1 MRQLFRKPSPAM
13 IVAALALFVA
23 LGGAGV
29 AATGGNFI
37 LGQQNTADKTSDLQ
51 GSIAGPQLRV
61 TNSNTAGTAIRG
73 RRSATTG
80 AQPAVQGDTASTSAG
95 ATGVYGLSSS
105 ASAAGDSNGVEGW
118 NSGAGRGVYGQSNS
132 GTGVYGNSKSQY
144 GVWGIGSYG
153 VVAGGSQGGV
163 WSSTGNAAGSGV
175 YGQNTASGRGVHG
188 KSTSGVGVYGESGGQ
203 AGVSGL
209 SGGFDGVYG
218 ETKSANF
225 AGVSGHGGRF
235 GVWGLGST
243 GVYGQSNDGG
253 FALQANGNAG
263 QGRGWGGWVKAMLYW
278 DPHQDSHIVRCFNSQ
293 LPPTQ
298 ATTPPCGFQ
307 ALSLATGLS
316 PVDVNFGFRVTDR
329 FMMVTPV
336 RDGGDIAAD
345 LEDATDFRTENWIR
359 VTLTYSSLAGY
370 SKNAKATNAPFYL
383 VVF

>member
-1 MRQLFRKPSPAM
+1 MRHLLRKPSPAM
-13 IVAALALFVA
+13 IIALLALFVA

-51 GSIAGPQLRV
+51 GSVAGPQLRV
-61 TNSNTAGTAIRG
+61 TNSNDAGTAIRG
-73 RRSATTG
+73 RRSSTTG
-80 AQPAVQGDTASTSAG
+80 AQPAMQGDTASTAAG

-105 ASAAGDSNGVEGW
+105 PSSAGDSNGVEGW

-163 WSSTGNAAGSGV
+163 WSTTGNGSGAGV
-175 YGQNTASGRGVHG
+175 YGQNSASGKGVHG
-188 KSTSGVGVYGESGGQ
+188 KGTSGVGVFGESGSQ

-209 SGGFDGVYG
+209 SAGFDGVYG

-225 AGVSGHGGRF
+225 AGVSGHGGKF
-235 GVWGLGST
+235 GLWGLGST

-253 FALQANGNAG
+253 FAFQANGNAG
-263 QGRGWGGWVKAMLYW
+263 QNRVDGGFVKAMIYYN
-278 DPHQDSHIVRCFNSQ
+278 PHAPNHIVRCYNSQ
-293 LPPTQ
+293 LPPAQ
-298 ATTPPCGFQ
+298 ATVPPCGITLPIESN
-307 ALSLATGLS
+307 AG
-316 PVDVNFGFRVTDR
+316 VDVRFNFRVTDR
-329 FMMVTPV
+329 FAMVTPV
-336 RDGGDIAAD
+336 YDGGDISAQ
-345 LEDATDFRTENWIR
+345 LETYDTSFFGDQRIR
-359 VTLTYSSLAGY
+359 ISTFYSSQNFFDNYADF
-370 SKNAKATNAPFYL
+370 TFAPFYL